1 MMRPLVATS
10 SPRRDLAS
18 GSTVR
23 AGMYSASTTTGERPG
38 AVTMMSGRSPKWL
51 DIACVFSERTSLRG
65 SMSCS
70 RLPRALLAFGSVWRS
85 ILLSQPVFNLISPS
99 LLD

>member
-1 MMRPLVATS
+1 MAASMMLPLVATS

-38 AVTMMSGRSPKWL
+38 AATMMSGRSPGWL
-51 DIACVFSERTSLRG
+51 DMACVFSERTWLRG
-65 SMSCS
+65 S
-70 RLPRALLAFGSVWRS
+70 
-85 ILLSQPVFNLISPS
+85 IS
-99 LLD
+99 